1 MSTRLQLQT
10 ETALRL
16 RDTALVV
23 FTAPYLNN
31 ALNAGYE
38 YIMGHSPF
46 WPFLETMANSASQV
60 VPANGNV
67 ITLPTDVWRIISVNN
82 DTDKYALAE
91 ITGHK
96 QFLAL
101 YPDPTAQPG
110 TPKHYRLFNNQ
121 LQVFPYAASATQL
134 RVEYYVTANL
144 ANDADIPAFPSEW
157 HNLLV
162 EYAMFVAYT
171 DDGNLQ
177 QAQAH
182 FGTFQARLA
191 DMKASLLGPRGDSY
205 PQINDDL
212 F

>member
-16 RDTALVV
+16 RDTGLVV

-38 YIMGHSPF
+38 FIMGASPF
-46 WPFLETMANSASQV
+46 WPFLEAMANGASQV

-67 ITLPTDVWRIISVNN
+67 ITLPTDVWRILSINN
-82 DTDKYALAE
+82 DTDKYALTE
-91 ITGHK
+91 ITGRK

-101 YPDPTAQPG
+101 YPDPTAQTG
-110 TPKHYRLFNNQ
+110 TPKHYRVFGNQ
-121 LQVFPYAASATQL
+121 VQVFPYASAATQL
-134 RVEYYVTANL
+134 RVEYYVAANL
-144 ANDADIPAFPSEW
+144 AADSDVPVFPSEW

-177 QAQAH
+177 QAAAHQA
-182 FGTFQARLA
+182 TFQARLA
-191 DMKASLLGPRGDSY
+191 HMKASLLGPRGDSY